1 MMKKVMIG
9 IGLMLVVSLAVF
21 FGPKLYASMT
31 EKSLGSE
38 PVKTAMVDD
47 EHAVATF
54 AGGCFWCME
63 PPFEKLDGVYSV
75 ISGYTGGE
83 EKNPTY
89 DEVSTKQ
96 TGHVEAV
103 QIEYNPKVITYE
115 QLLKIFWRQI
125 DPTDNGGQFVDRGP
139 QYVSGIFTHSEE
151 QEEIAQQSKQE
162 LGDSGRFEE
171 EIVTEIQPAATFYK
185 AEEYHQDYYK
195 KNELSYKFYRNNSG
209 RDDFL
214 DEAWGEDRYIKLD
227 TKPLYPTYSE
237 EELKEKL
244 TDIQYKVTQEDGTEK
259 AFDNEYWDN
268 KEEGIYVD
276 IVSGEPLF
284 SSKDKYKS
292 GTGWPSFTKPLV
304 AENIVEVEDRTL
316 FMVRTEVRSKHAD
329 SHLGHVF
336 DDGPEP
342 TGLRYCMNSAALRFV
357 PKDELEDQGYGEF
370 VSHFKKVE
378 GESS

>member
-1 MMKKVMIG
+1 MKKVMMG
-9 IGLMLVVSLAVF
+9 IGLVLLLSLAAF

-31 EKSLGSE
+31 QKSLGSE
-38 PVKTAMVDD
+38 PVKLDMVDE

-115 QLLKIFWRQI
+115 QLLKVYWRQI

-139 QYVSGIFTHSEE
+139 QYVSGIFYHNEE
-151 QEEIAQQSKQE
+151 QENIAQRSKQE
-162 LGDSGRFEE
+162 LADSGRFEE
-171 EIVTEIQPAATFYK
+171 EIVTEIQPAKTFYK

-214 DEAWGEDRYIKLD
+214 DEAWGEDRNIKLD
-227 TKPLYPTYSE
+227 TKPLYPSYTD
-237 EELKEKL
+237 EELKDRL

-292 GTGWPSFTKPLV
+292 GTGWPSFTRPLV
-304 AENIVEVEDRTL
+304 EENIVEVEDRTL
-316 FMVRTEVRSKHAD
+316 FMVRMEVRSKHAD

-357 PKDELEDQGYGEF
+357 PKDELEEQGYGEF
-370 VSHFKKVE
+370 VSHFEQME